1 MDTGPALVLAGEGSP
16 EGETVCAALARY
28 ETTLHDA
35 VREIHVDVSAFK
47 LGVERRLEEA
57 LHMSGPLG
65 RAVAQLQQE
74 NRQLRS
80 QLEALTRQVEML
92 TGTVCDRSALLGT
105 GSMPTRPQSITTVTQ
120 SPVSPSSATTPSGSA
135 SSPIAT
141 RFSSRATF
149 SVSSK
154 NNVST
159 HTSAGKE
166 HELQVGGVCGLEEK
180 YFKASMH
187 FLSQEVQ

>member
-1 MDTGPALVLAGEGSP
+1 MDTGPTLALAGEGPP

-35 VREIHVDVSAFK
+35 VHEIHVDIGAFK

-80 QLEALTRQVEML
+80 QLEVLTRQVEML
-92 TGTVCDRSALLGT
+92 TGTVCDRSALLDS
-105 GSMPTRPQSITTVTQ
+105 GSMPARPQSSMAVTQ
-120 SPVSPSSATTPSGSA
+120 SPISPSSATTPSGSA
-135 SSPIAT
+135 SSPVAT

-149 SVSSK
+149 SLSK
-154 NNVST
+154 TNVST
-159 HTSAGKE
+159 HNSAEKE
-166 HELQVGGVCGLEEK
+166 HELKERGVCGLKKDE
-180 YFKASMH
+180 ASFC
-187 FLSQEVQ
+187 FLSQEVE